1 MDVQVLRNILIIVYS
16 FLSRRSQP
24 DDDFDI
30 IVSAL
35 KEQSQYWTLAST
47 FPPLRPLSDSITIHR
62 LTSDQYSKLLE
73 RAARK
78 WQSSSASSNPNLPE
92 AIHVLLD
99 LRRTAY
105 SAVGVN
111 TDPTPHVSPPDVDLS
126 HLPAWAVQPLLGDL
140 HDWFDLPAGLFQ
152 SDI

>member
-1 MDVQVLRNILIIVYS
+1 M
-16 FLSRRSQP
+16 
-24 DDDFDI
+24 
-30 IVSAL
+30 
-35 KEQSQYWTLAST
+35 
-47 FPPLRPLSDSITIHR
+47 
-62 LTSDQYSKLLE
+62 
-73 RAARK
+73 
-78 WQSSSASSNPNLPE
+78 SASQDANPNLPE

-111 TDPTPHVSPPDVDLS
+111 SEATPHVSPPDVNLS

-152 SDI
+152 ADI

>member
-1 MDVQVLRNILIIVYS
+1 MLPFSL
-16 FLSRRSQP
+16 L
-24 DDDFDI
+24 
-30 IVSAL
+30 
-35 KEQSQYWTLAST
+35 
-47 FPPLRPLSDSITIHR
+47 
-62 LTSDQYSKLLE
+62 DQYAKLLE
-73 RAARK
+73 RAKRK
-78 WQSSSASSNPNLPE
+78 WLHSSTDSNPNLPE

-111 TDPTPHVSPPDVDLS
+111 SEATPHVSPPDMNLN

-152 SDI
+152 ADV